1 MTRLLARGVMGVG
14 GVASVG
20 LGLYGAWLRS
30 IGLRLATRSRLVKTP
45 FGPLEYA
52 EEWSGPPVLVAHGI
66 LGGWD
71 QGMLI
76 TQLAA
81 QDERSLR
88 VISVSRW
95 GYLRSPMPRNPAHR
109 THEAQADA
117 YASLLDTLG
126 IDRVAMVGISGGGPS
141 AIQFALRHPDR
152 VWALVSIA
160 GVTGRLEPGLTR
172 RERALLGIL
181 NNDLGL
187 LTLRT
192 LARERVMGIYGMTPE
207 RLAALRSEP
216 DKLRVVEAIYFSHP
230 LASRRRGFALD
241 LALFPNIP
249 RYPVERI
256 GVPTLAVHGSA
267 DGTVPFSHSKFLAD
281 NVPGARL
288 LTIEGGGH
296 LSIVTHK
303 EVALTGVYR
312 FLQEHAP
319 DRDERGENEY

>member
-1 MTRLLARGVMGVG
+1 MPTRPLTRAVMGLG
-14 GVASVG
+14 GVASAGVG
-20 LGLYGAWLRS
+20 LYAAWLRS
-30 IGLRLATRSRLVKTP
+30 KRLRLAARSRLVQTP
-45 FGPLEYA
+45 LGPLEYA
-52 EEWSGPPVLVAHGI
+52 EAWSGPPVLVAHGI

-81 QDERSLR
+81 QDERNLH

-117 YASLLDTLG
+117 YASLLDTIG

-152 VWALVSIA
+152 IWALVSIA
-160 GVTGRLEPGLTR
+160 GVSGRLDPGLTR
-172 RERALLGIL
+172 KERALLGIL

-192 LARERVMGIYGMTPE
+192 FARERVMSIYGMTPE

-216 DKLRVVEAIYFSHP
+216 DKLRVVEAIYFPHP
-230 LASRRRGFALD
+230 LALRRGGFALD

-267 DGTVPFSHSKFLAD
+267 DSTVPFSHSQFLAD

-303 EVALTGVYR
+303 EVALTGVYH

-319 DRDERGENEY
+319 STDESRRR